1 VLCAVCVKG
10 DLRLSLYQLFS
21 RLIVRVSDPEKKM
34 IGGGYLLRGHLYLTR
49 MIKVSVQMMRPR
61 MLMKSSFPAFGRVK
75 DESMYNG
82 DVPMWPYTT
91 PSDW

>member
-49 MIKVSVQMMRPR
+49 T
-61 MLMKSSFPAFGRVK
+61 LMKSSFPASGRVK